1 MFKQNSAA
9 NMHIAISSRVCC
21 EPLPG
26 AQLVDAQRKNGAAKK
41 HLIFSHCALTKWT
54 PGRGYS
60 FVILYFLNK
69 FPKCMSKFNKGINV
83 FNFSFSRFE
92 QLS

>member
-9 NMHIAISSRVCC
+9 NMHITISSRFCC

-41 HLIFSHCALTKWT
+41 QLIFSHCAITKWT

-60 FVILYFLNK
+60 
-69 FPKCMSKFNKGINV
+69 
-83 FNFSFSRFE
+83 NFIFSQQIPE
-92 QLS
+92 MYKKI